1 MRKKRN
7 YKREHSPDFKFN
19 SIIVG
24 RFINYLM
31 EDGKKIVAEKIMYGA
46 FDIIKEKIKGDPLA
60 VFDKAIENVSP
71 LVEVGTRRIGGAN
84 YQIPKEVRPDRRFVL
99 ASRWIIA
106 VARAKKGSAMSN
118 RLADELLLAS
128 NNEGGAIKKKQNTH
142 RMAEAN
148 RAFAHF
154 SR

>member
-7 YKREHSPDFKFN
+7 YTREHAPDFKFN
-19 SIIVG
+19 SVTVG

-31 EDGKKIVAEKIMYGA
+31 EDGKKVVAEKIMYGA
-46 FDIIKEKIKGDPLA
+46 FDIIKEKTKENPLDI
-60 VFDKAIENVSP
+60 FNKALENVSP
-71 LVEVGTRRIGGAN
+71 SVEVGTRRIGGAN
-84 YQIPKEVRPDRRFVL
+84 YQIPKEVRPDRKFVL

-106 VARAKKGSAMSN
+106 VARAKKGSMMAN

-128 NNEGGAIKKKQNTH
+128 NDEGGAIKKKQNTH

-154 SR
+154 AR